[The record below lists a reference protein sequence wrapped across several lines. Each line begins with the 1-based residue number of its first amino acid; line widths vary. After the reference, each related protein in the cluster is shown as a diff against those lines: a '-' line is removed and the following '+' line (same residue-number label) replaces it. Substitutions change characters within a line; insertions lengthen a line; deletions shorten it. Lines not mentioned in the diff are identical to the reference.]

1 MDRSD
6 DLFRHLTIKIH
17 WFYFSCTDAMSTPI
31 ITGSKKNEEKKTPE
45 EQRKNLKKCYEEVI
59 IRF

>member
-1 MDRSD
+1 
-6 DLFRHLTIKIH
+6 
-17 WFYFSCTDAMSTPI
+17 MSTPI